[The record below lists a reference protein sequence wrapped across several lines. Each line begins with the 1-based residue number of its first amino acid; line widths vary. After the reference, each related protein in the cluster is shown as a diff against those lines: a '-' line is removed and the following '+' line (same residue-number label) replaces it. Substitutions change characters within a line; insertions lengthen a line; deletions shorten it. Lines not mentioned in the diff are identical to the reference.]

1 MDPTESAKAAWQAS
15 VGEAK
20 LPSLEAMRTASDR
33 FYRLIRRRNRIEY
46 VASVLVVVVFTAYV
60 FLLPSP
66 VARIGAAMVVIGTL
80 VMTWQ
85 LYRRAS
91 PAEPPA
97 AETALPL
104 IVHQRAQLVRQ
115 HEALAKIGRWYILPF
130 MPGLLLMILAPV
142 VEAGPQVLR
151 HFSAANFVSVAVV
164 GLIVGGIWWLNR
176 RAARRLRR
184 AIDELDALRREPG

>member
-1 MDPTESAKAAWQAS
+1 MDPTESAKEAWQAS
-15 VGEAK
+15 VAEAT
-20 LPSLEAMRTASDR
+20 LPTLDAMRTATDG
-33 FYRLIRRRNRIEY
+33 FYRIVRRRNRIEY
-46 VASVLVVVVFTAYV
+46 SASALVVIVFTAYV

-91 PAEPPA
+91 AAEPPA

-115 HEALAKIGRWYILPF
+115 HDALAKIGRWYILPF

-142 VEAGPQVLR
+142 VEGGPQILR
-151 HFSAANFVSVAVV
+151 QFTAANFVSIAVV
-164 GLIVGGIWWLNR
+164 SLIVGGIWWLNR
-176 RAARRLRR
+176 RAARRLRK
-184 AIDELDALRREPG
+184 AIEELDELRQEPG